1 MKMKKLLT
9 LIIIAFALQSCKNK
23 TEQKQ
28 GNQQEVAQTD
38 QAEEWLKNIF
48 RCESGNGYCFYL
60 DKEEQICTKRFYE
73 FMTDSEEIYG
83 ASNLTENEYPK
94 ALKKYQQK
102 WSSIYPLRNEHT
114 GEAWLFGRGNDDT
127 ENIEKVEITKI
138 SDLKYSVYIDFGND
152 IRTRSEVTLVLENN
166 EYKIDYCKTE
176 FFEEDTSTEAELVYP
191 KTGNKPSDFIPT
203 NIFEIQYEV
212 KGDLNQDGLPD
223 IVIVLKNKE
232 SNIADR
238 PTLILLQNN
247 DKTYRLDKVSNFVM
261 PAEYNNHDF
270 KIYDTEDIGID
281 NGTLTIQLYGIGP
294 SGNLFSTFKYFGNDL
309 VLAYIETYNMGAG
322 SHQSLYYDLEQG
334 ELTQEIT
341 NTMEEDMP
349 SREKTFKLKKE
360 KYLFETASPDNIISK
375 AYQQIDTDW

>member
-1 MKMKKLLT
+1 MKKLIT
-9 LIIIAFALQSCKNK
+9 LIFATASLFQSC
-23 TEQKQ
+23 
-28 GNQQEVAQTD
+28 GNDRLKKAKESVQQTTEVAEKD
-38 QAEEWLKNIF
+38 SIEEFHEEFDYAEE
-48 RCESGNGYCFYL
+48 
-60 DKEEQICTKRFYE
+60 D
-73 FMTDSEEIYG
+73 
-83 ASNLTENEYPK
+83 
-94 ALKKYQQK
+94 
-102 WSSIYPLRNEHT
+102 
-114 GEAWLFGRGNDDT
+114 
-127 ENIEKVEITKI
+127 
-138 SDLKYSVYIDFGND
+138 
-152 IRTRSEVTLVLENN
+152 
-166 EYKIDYCKTE
+166 
-176 FFEEDTSTEAELVYP
+176 ELYAYP
-191 KTGNKPSDFIPT
+191 KTGNKAEDFLPKIG
-203 NIFEIQYEV
+203 IYEIQYEV